1 MHFFI
6 LSRAVRF
13 ACPRETFGLVLK
25 AGISFGKRNAMAKT
39 IFQKIIDREI
49 PARIEYEDEQCIV
62 IHDIQPQ
69 APVHLL
75 IIPKKV
81 IPRVEAATPA
91 DQVTLGHLFLVAGQL
106 AKKLL
111 LENGFRLVVNN
122 GPDAAESV
130 PHLHVHLLAKRKLNW
145 PPG

>member
-1 MHFFI
+1 
-6 LSRAVRF
+6 
-13 ACPRETFGLVLK
+13 
-25 AGISFGKRNAMAKT
+25 MAKT

-49 PARIEYEDEQCIV
+49 PAKIEFEDEHCIV

-106 AKKLL
+106 AKKLGL
-111 LENGFRLVVNN
+111 VNGFRLVVNN
-122 GPDAAESV
+122 GADAAESV